1 MSELK
6 IRKRLQ
12 EIEEIKKHITLGKKP
27 SKQPEIHEFPLS
39 EGISVIIPVHRGEE
53 YIERLISSLEEQ
65 TLDKD
70 QFEVIIIFNGEYAR
84 TEEIFTA
91 LEKEKNYR
99 VLYTEQGVSRAR
111 NEGIRNASYSNI
123 AFLDSDDTLSEDYL
137 EHSLSECEPFTILLN
152 RLYDVRGQKSDG
164 GSNHIN
170 RELSKQG
177 TYPESYYSVVKNL
190 SLNGGKVLPTHLLK
204 RTKFDETL
212 NNGED
217 VLLYMQLISE
227 HKPIVKVNPNEAI
240 YYRHMVD
247 NSLSRT
253 KSNYEFSITDRVKV
267 LEKLQDILKVED
279 DEEVRTLIIDR
290 MRAQAGFMNRYLKEH
305 MEDYG
310 QVASEVAHFTDEY
323 FPYARM
329 NEDLAKRLY
338 ISYCFPPYSDT
349 SGIVMAKRI
358 VEAGVPCDVIHNN
371 MYDVRNMDLTLERLA
386 EPYIANRRE
395 INTTSSFTNSK
406 YIGLFVERS
415 MEKLDIYKYN
425 EIYSRALWPA
435 SHVLAYEI
443 FKESRNIKWIAEFSD
458 PLYRDI
464 KNNIRQS
471 PFYTKKDIKE
481 IRKHTASNYQ
491 KYLDE
496 NLFNMT
502 EVIPF
507 LFAEEL
513 VFTNERQLEAMIER
527 FDEDFKEMVRRKSA
541 IAKHPT
547 LDAAYYSFQKNYVE
561 LDKDKINIGYF
572 GNFYET
578 RNAEEIMNIAGIIK
592 ADGLDVK
599 IHVFTNSTR
608 QVKSQIYSNGLKD
621 VVEVNPYLRYFEF
634 LSASK
639 SFDYLMLSDART
651 SEYKRRNPYLPSK
664 FSDYTGSGTNI
675 WIQYEE
681 GSTLEEISR
690 EEPDRIISNAL
701 NDLDKI
707 RENLHL
713 ITKKQENPVS

>member
-1 MSELK
+1 MGELN

-12 EIEEIKKHITLGKKP
+12 EIEALKRSITSGKEPAGEPESLGC
-27 SKQPEIHEFPLS
+27 PLS

-53 YIERLISSLEEQ
+53 YIERLIASLEAQ
-65 TLDKD
+65 TLDRE
-70 QFEVIIIFNGEYAR
+70 QFETIIIFNGEYAA
-84 TEEIFTA
+84 TEEIFNS
-91 LEKEKNYR
+91 LEKGKQYK

-111 NEGIRNASYSNI
+111 NAGISNASYSNI
-123 AFLDSDDTLSEDYL
+123 AFLDSDDTISAGYL
-137 EHSLSECEPFTILLN
+137 QNSLDECEPFTILLN
-152 RLYDVRGQKSDG
+152 RLYDVKGQKPDG
-164 GSNHIN
+164 GANHIN
-170 RELSKQG
+170 RELSKQE

-204 RTKFDETL
+204 KTAFDEAL

-253 KSNYEFSITDRVKV
+253 KSNYEFSITDRIAV
-267 LEKLQDILKVED
+267 LARLQDILKVED

-305 MEDYG
+305 MEDYAL
-310 QVASEVAHFTDEY
+310 VAGEVAHYTDEY

-358 VEAGVPCDVIHNN
+358 VAAAEPCDVIHNN

-386 EPYIANRRE
+386 EPFIASRRE
-395 INTTSSFTNSK
+395 INTTSSFAGSK
-406 YIGLFVERS
+406 YISLFVERA
-415 MEKLDIYKYN
+415 MEKLDIYKYR

-443 FKESRNIKWIAEFSD
+443 FRKSRNIRWIAEFSD

-464 KNNIRQS
+464 KNNIRQAT
-471 PFYTKKDIKE
+471 FYTKKDIKE
-481 IRKHTASNYQ
+481 MKKHTASNYQ
-491 KYLDE
+491 KYLDD
-496 NLFNMT
+496 NLFNMA

-507 LFAEEL
+507 LFAAEL
-513 VFTNERQLEAMIER
+513 VFTNELQLESMIDR
-527 FDEDFKEMVRRKSA
+527 FDEDFKEMVRRKSV
-541 IAKHPT
+541 IERHPT
-547 LDAAYYSFQKNYVE
+547 PAPEYYSYQKNYVA
-561 LDKDKINIGYF
+561 LDRDKINIGYF

-578 RNAEEIMNIAGIIK
+578 RNAEEIMNIAGLIK
-592 ADGLDVK
+592 AESFDVK

-608 QVKSQIYSNGLKD
+608 QVKSQIFSNGLNGIVD
-621 VVEVNPYLRYFEF
+621 VNPYLRYFEF

-639 SFDYLMLSDART
+639 EFDYLMLSDART
-651 SEYKRRNPYLPSK
+651 DEYKRRNPYLPSK
-664 FSDYTGSGTNI
+664 FSDYVGSGTKI
-675 WIQYEE
+675 WVQYEP
-681 GSTLEEISR
+681 GSTLAGICSEEHGN
-690 EEPDRIISNAL
+690 IICNAL
-701 NDLDKI
+701 NDLDAI
-707 RENLHL
+707 RENLKK
-713 ITKKQENPVS
+713 ITQKEENPV

>member
-1 MSELK
+1 MAELN

-12 EIEEIKKHITLGKKP
+12 EIEEQKRAITLGKKTAGR
-27 SKQPEIHEFPLS
+27 PESHELPLS

-53 YIERLISSLEEQ
+53 YIERLIGSLEAQ
-65 TLDKD
+65 TLERE
-70 QFEVIIIFNGEYAR
+70 QFEVIIIFNGEYVR
-84 TEEIFTA
+84 TEEIFNS
-91 LEKEKNYR
+91 LETKKQYR
-99 VLYTEQGVSRAR
+99 VIYTEQGVSRAR
-111 NEGIRNASYSNI
+111 NAGIDNASYSNI
-123 AFLDSDDTLSEDYL
+123 AFLDSDDTISADYL
-137 EHSLSECEPFTILLN
+137 EKSLEACEPFTILLN
-152 RLYDVRGQKSDG
+152 RLYDVKGQKPDG
-164 GSNHIN
+164 GANHIN
-170 RELSKQG
+170 RELTG
-177 TYPESYYSVVKNL
+177 RDTYPESYYSVVKNL

-204 RTKFDETL
+204 KTKFDETL

-227 HKPIVKVNPNEAI
+227 HKPIVKVNPDEAV
-240 YYRHMVD
+240 YYRHLVD

-253 KSNYEFSITDRVKV
+253 KSNYEFSITDRIAV
-267 LEKLQDILKVED
+267 LGRLQDILKVED

-305 MEDYG
+305 MEDYAL
-310 QVASEVAHFTDEY
+310 VAGEVAHYTDEY

-358 VEAGVPCDVIHNN
+358 VERGEPCDVIHNN
-371 MYDVRNMDLTLERLA
+371 MYDVRSMDLTLERLA
-386 EPYIANRRE
+386 GPFIASRRE

-406 YIGLFVERS
+406 YISLFVERA
-415 MEKLDIYKYN
+415 MEKLDIYRYR

-443 FKESRNIKWIAEFSD
+443 FKESRNIRWIAEFSD

-464 KNNIRQS
+464 KNNIRQAG
-471 PFYTKKDIKE
+471 FYTKKDIKE
-481 IRKHTASNYQ
+481 IKRHTASNYQ
-491 KYLDE
+491 KYLDG
-496 NLFNMT
+496 NLFNMA

-513 VFTNERQLEAMIER
+513 VFTNELQLESMIER
-527 FDEDFKEMVRRKSA
+527 FDEDFKEMVRQKSV
-541 IAKHPT
+541 IDRHPT
-547 LDAAYYSFQKNYVE
+547 LAPEYYNYQKNYVA

-578 RNAEEIMNIAGIIK
+578 RNAEEIMNIARIIK
-592 ADGLDVK
+592 AESLDVK

-608 QVKSQIYSNGLKD
+608 QVKSQIFSNGLKD
-621 VVEVNPYLRYFEF
+621 IVEVNPYLRYFEF

-639 SFDYLMLSDART
+639 EFDYLMLSDART
-651 SEYKRRNPYLPSK
+651 GGYKRRNPYLPSK
-664 FSDYTGSGTNI
+664 FSDYLGSGTKI
-675 WIQYEE
+675 WVQYEP
-681 GSTLEEISR
+681 GSTLASICSEKS
-690 EEPDRIISNAL
+690 DSIICNPL
-701 NDLDKI
+701 NDHGAIK
-707 RENLHL
+707 ENLKR
-713 ITKKQENPVS
+713 ITQKEENPV

>member
-12 EIEEIKKHITLGKKP
+12 EIEEIKESITLGRP
-27 SKQPEIHEFPLS
+27 PARQTENNEFPLS

-53 YIERLISSLEEQ
+53 YIERLVSSLEQQ
-65 TLDKD
+65 TLDKE
-70 QFEVIIIFNGEYAR
+70 QFEVIVIFNGEYQR
-84 TEEIFTA
+84 TEEIFNSI
-91 LEKEKNYR
+91 EKVKDYK
-99 VLYTEQGVSRAR
+99 VLYTDQGVSRAR

-123 AFLDSDDTLSEDYL
+123 AFLDSDDTLSENYL
-137 EHSLSECEPFTILLN
+137 EHSLLECGPFTILLN
-152 RLYDVRGQKSDG
+152 KLYDVRGQKSDG
-164 GSNHIN
+164 GANHIN
-170 RELSKQG
+170 RELSKQE
-177 TYPESYYSVVKNL
+177 TYPESYYNVVKNL
-190 SLNGGKVLPTHLLK
+190 SLNGGKVLPAHLLK
-204 RTKFDETL
+204 KTKFDETL

-227 HKPIVKVNPNEAI
+227 HKPIVKVNPKEAI

-253 KSNYEFSITDRVKV
+253 KSNYEFSISDRIAV
-267 LEKLQDILKVED
+267 LDRLQGILKVED

-290 MRAQAGFMNRYLKEH
+290 MRAQAGFMNRYLKEN
-305 MEDYG
+305 MEDYSL
-310 QVASEVAHFTDEY
+310 VASEVTHFTDEY

-349 SGIVMAKRI
+349 SGVVMAKRI
-358 VEAGVPCDVIHNN
+358 VESGLPCDVVHNN

-386 EPYIANRRE
+386 EPYIESRTE

-406 YIGLFVERS
+406 YITLFVERS
-415 MEKLDIYKYN
+415 LEKLDIYKYK

-443 FKESRNIKWIAEFSD
+443 FKENSNIKWIAEFSD

-464 KNNIRQS
+464 KNDIRAS
-471 PFYTKKDIKE
+471 SFYTKKDIKE
-481 IRKHTASNYQ
+481 IKKQTASNYQ
-491 KYLDE
+491 KYLDD

-507 LFAEEL
+507 LFAQEL
-513 VFTNERQLEAMIER
+513 IFTNELQLEVMIER
-527 FDEDFKEMVRRKSA
+527 FDEDFKEMARQKA
-541 IAKHPT
+541 IIAKHPT
-547 LDAAYYSFQKNYVE
+547 LDHEYYNYQKNYVD
-561 LDKDKINIGYF
+561 LDKDMINIGYF

-578 RNAEEIMNIAGIIK
+578 RNAEEIINIANIIK
-592 ADGLDVK
+592 AGSLGVK

-608 QVKSQIYSNGLKD
+608 QVQSQIYSSGLRDIVK
-621 VVEVNPYLRYFEF
+621 VNPYLRYFEF

-639 SFDYLMLSDART
+639 EFDYLLLSDART
-651 SEYKRRNPYLPSK
+651 KELKRQNPYLPSK
-664 FSDYTGSGTNI
+664 FSDYIGSGTNV
-675 WIQYEE
+675 WIQYEP
-681 GSTLEEISR
+681 GSTLSKISR
-690 EEPDRIISNAL
+690 NASGDIISNEL
-701 NDLDKI
+701 NDLDAIK
-707 RENLHL
+707 ENLYRM
-713 ITKKQENPVS
+713 TQKQGNPV